1 MKLHCEKFLSAA
13 LFLLCLSG
21 AVSAQNLAVAPN
33 AADFESEIAR
43 LRASA
48 SAPSRF
54 GLIPSPVDRSH
65 LNNASRA
72 AYRATY
78 PALYDLRTLGRV
90 TAVQDQLS
98 CGSCWS
104 FAAMAS
110 LESGQLPAHK
120 WKFSEN
126 NLKNLHGFDWGP
138 CAGGNYDIAA
148 AYFTRWSGPVA
159 ATADPYSPYVSTS
172 PVFSPLRHIQN
183 FHVLPAK
190 ATSLDNDAIKWAV
203 TNYGGVY
210 VSFYMDESSV
220 YYNPN
225 TYAYNY
231 TGTASTNHAVTIVGW
246 NDNYSRLNF
255 ATTPAG
261 NGAYIVKNSW
271 GTTWGDSGYMYVSY
285 YDTRM
290 ASGSSAVFY
299 NAEDTTNYNRMY
311 IHDRFGQ
318 VSSYGY
324 SGSLT
329 CSAANIFT
337 AQEDSSLVATG
348 IFSNDTN
355 TSYTITIATGVGASP
370 GSGTT
375 ALTTSGVLP
384 NAGYHTIALPPPVS
398 LSQGERFAVI
408 VAYTNTSYAY
418 PVPAAIAVSNY
429 SSAATGVPGRSF
441 ISHDQTSWTDFTS
454 VNGTATAPI
463 RAFTLGVITPPLII
477 KAYPNPWKPGTGG
490 THDAAGITFSGI
502 PGAATID
509 IYTVS
514 GELVRTIR
522 IAASAGGVAVW
533 DGQRDSGGKAGSGI
547 YLAAIKIATGGS
559 KTIKVAVER

>member
-1 MKLHCEKFLSAA
+1 MKLHREKLLSAA
-13 LFLLCLSG
+13 LSLFCLSG

-33 AADFESEIAR
+33 AADFENETAR

-54 GLIPSPVDRSH
+54 GLIPSPVDHSH
-65 LNNASRA
+65 LTNASRA

-78 PALYDLRTLGRV
+78 PALYDLRKLGRV
-90 TAVQDQLS
+90 TPVQDQLS

-110 LESGQLPAHK
+110 LESGQLPAHN

-126 NLKNLHGFDWGP
+126 NLKNTHGFDWGP
-138 CAGGNYDIAA
+138 CAGGNYDMAA
-148 AYFTRWSGPVA
+148 AYLTRWSGPVA
-159 ATADPYSPYVSTS
+159 ATSDPYNPYISTS
-172 PVFSPLRHIQN
+172 PVLSPLRHIQN

-190 ATSLDNDAIKWAV
+190 ASALDNDAIKWAV

-210 VSFYMDESSV
+210 VSFYMDEASS

-271 GTTWGDSGYMYVSY
+271 GTSWGDSGYMYVSY
-285 YDTRM
+285 YDAKM
-290 ASGSSAVFY
+290 GSKSSAVFY

-311 IHDRFGQ
+311 IYDRFGY

-324 SGSLT
+324 GTLTASG
-329 CSAANIFT
+329 ANIFT
-337 AQEDSSLVATG
+337 AQEASSLVAAG
-348 IFSNDTN
+348 IYTTDAN
-355 TSYTITIATGVGASP
+355 TSYTITVTTGVGTTPA
-370 GSGTT
+370 SGTL
-375 ALTTSGVLP
+375 ASTTSGTLP
-384 NAGYHTIALPPPVS
+384 NAGYHTIALSSPVS
-398 LSQGERFAVI
+398 LAQGDRFAVI
-408 VAYTNTSYAY
+408 VAYANTSYTY
-418 PVPAAIAVSNY
+418 PVPVSRAISNY

-441 ISHDQTSWTDFTS
+441 ISLNQTSWTDITS
-454 VNGTATAPI
+454 ADSSATVAI
-463 RAFTLGVITPPLII
+463 RAFTVGAVSPPLNI

-522 IAASAGGVAVW
+522 ISDSAGGVAVW

-547 YLAAIKIATGGS
+547 YLAAVKIATGGS
-559 KTIKVAVER
+559 KTMKLAVER